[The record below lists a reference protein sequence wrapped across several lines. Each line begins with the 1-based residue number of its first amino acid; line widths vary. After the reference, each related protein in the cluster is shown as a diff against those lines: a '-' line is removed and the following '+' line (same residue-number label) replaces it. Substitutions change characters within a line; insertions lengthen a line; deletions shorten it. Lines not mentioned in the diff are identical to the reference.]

1 MSDYEPLNEEQR
13 KVRNAVLI
21 GVGVGVVSTALIMW
35 RVNAKHIALVKE
47 YAKHIALVEEYAN
60 SVDATNKIL
69 TRILITEGKVV
80 DVALKAG
87 ETLADVTSIH
97 PMIPIS

>member
-1 MSDYEPLNEEQR
+1 MSDYVLLSEERR

-21 GVGVGVVSTALIMW
+21 GFGVGVVGTALIMW
-35 RVNAKHIALVKE
+35 GVNAKHISLVK
-47 YAKHIALVEEYAN
+47 EYAN
-60 SVDATNKIL
+60 SVDATNEILTKIL
-69 TRILITEGKVV
+69 ISEGKVV

-87 ETLADVTSIH
+87 ETLADITSIH

>member
-21 GVGVGVVSTALIMW
+21 GVGVGVVGTALIMW
-35 RVNAKHIALVKE
+35 RVNAKHISLVK
-47 YAKHIALVEEYAN
+47 AYAN
-60 SVDATNKIL
+60 SVDATNEIL

-80 DVALKAG
+80 NVALKAG
-87 ETLADVTSIH
+87 ETLADITSIH
-97 PMIPIS
+97 PMVPIS

>member
-1 MSDYEPLNEEQR
+1 MSNYEPLNDEQR

-21 GVGVGVVSTALIMW
+21 GVGVGVVGTALIMW
-35 RVNAKHIALVKE
+35 RVNAKHISLVK
-47 YAKHIALVEEYAN
+47 EYAN
-60 SVDATNKIL
+60 SVDATNVILTKIL
-69 TRILITEGKVV
+69 ISEGKVV

-87 ETLADVTSIH
+87 ETLADITSIH

>member
-1 MSDYEPLNEEQR
+1 MSNYESLNEEQR
-13 KVRNAVLI
+13 KLWNAVFI
-21 GVGVGVVSTALIMW
+21 GVGVGVVGTALIMW
-35 RVNAKHIALVKE
+35 RVNAKHISLVK
-47 YAKHIALVEEYAN
+47 AYAN
-60 SVDATNKIL
+60 SVEASNEVL
-69 TRILITEGKVV
+69 TRILISEGKVV

>member
-1 MSDYEPLNEEQR
+1 MSDYKSLNEEQR

-21 GVGVGVVSTALIMW
+21 GVGVGVVGTALIMW
-35 RVNAKHIALVKE
+35 RVNAKHISLVK
-47 YAKHIALVEEYAN
+47 EYAN
-60 SVDATNKIL
+60 SVDATNEILTKIL
-69 TRILITEGKVV
+69 ISEGKVV

-87 ETLADVTSIH
+87 ETLADITSIH

>member
-1 MSDYEPLNEEQR
+1 MSNYEPLNEEQR

-21 GVGVGVVSTALIMW
+21 GVGVGVVGTALIMW
-35 RVNAKHIALVKE
+35 RVNAKHISLVK
-47 YAKHIALVEEYAN
+47 AYAN
-60 SVDATNKIL
+60 SVDATNVVLTKIL
-69 TRILITEGKVV
+69 ISEGKVV

-87 ETLADVTSIH
+87 ETLADITSIH

>member
-1 MSDYEPLNEEQR
+1 MSNYESLNDEQR
-13 KVRNAVLI
+13 KVWNAVLI
-21 GVGVGVVSTALIMW
+21 GVGVGVVGTALIMW
-35 RVNAKHIALVKE
+35 RVNAKHISLVK
-47 YAKHIALVEEYAN
+47 AYAN
-60 SVDATNKIL
+60 SVEASNEVLTKIL
-69 TRILITEGKVV
+69 ISEGKVV

>member
-1 MSDYEPLNEEQR
+1 MSDYVLLSEERR

-21 GVGVGVVSTALIMW
+21 GFGVGVVGTALIMW
-35 RVNAKHIALVKE
+35 GVNAKHISLVK
-47 YAKHIALVEEYAN
+47 AYAN
-60 SVDATNKIL
+60 SVEASNEVL
-69 TRILITEGKVV
+69 TRILISEGKVV

-87 ETLADVTSIH
+87 ETLADITSIH

>member
-1 MSDYEPLNEEQR
+1 MSNYEPLNEEQR

-21 GVGVGVVSTALIMW
+21 GVGVGVVGTALIMW
-35 RVNAKHIALVKE
+35 RVNAKHIS
-47 YAKHIALVEEYAN
+47 LVEEYAN
-60 SVDATNKIL
+60 SVDATNEILTKIL
-69 TRILITEGKVV
+69 ISEGKVV

-87 ETLADVTSIH
+87 ETLADITSIH

>member
-1 MSDYEPLNEEQR
+1 MSNYESLNEEQR
-13 KVRNAVLI
+13 KVWNAVLI
-21 GVGVGVVSTALIMW
+21 GVGVGVVGTALLMW
-35 RVNAKHIALVKE
+35 RVNAKHISLVK
-47 YAKHIALVEEYAN
+47 AYAN
-60 SVDATNKIL
+60 SVEASNEVL
-69 TRILITEGKVV
+69 TRILISEGKVV

>member
-21 GVGVGVVSTALIMW
+21 GVGVGVVGTALIMW
-35 RVNAKHIALVKE
+35 MVNAKHISLVKA
-47 YAKHIALVEEYAN
+47 YAD
-60 SVDATNKIL
+60 SVDATNEIL
-69 TRILITEGKVV
+69 TRVLVSEGKVI

-97 PMIPIS
+97 PAIPIPTP

>member
-21 GVGVGVVSTALIMW
+21 GVGVGVVGTALIMW
-35 RVNAKHIALVKE
+35 RVNAKHISLVKA
-47 YAKHIALVEEYAN
+47 YAD
-60 SVDATNKIL
+60 SVDATNVVLTKIL
-69 TRILITEGKVV
+69 VSEGKVV

-87 ETLADVTSIH
+87 ETLADITSIH
-97 PMIPIS
+97 PVVPIS

>member
-1 MSDYEPLNEEQR
+1 MSNYESLNEEQR
-13 KVRNAVLI
+13 KIWNAVLI
-21 GVGVGVVSTALIMW
+21 GVGVGVVGTALIMW
-35 RVNAKHIALVKE
+35 RVNAKHISLVK
-47 YAKHIALVEEYAN
+47 AYAN
-60 SVDATNKIL
+60 SVEASNEIL
-69 TRILITEGKVV
+69 TRILISEGKVV

>member
-21 GVGVGVVSTALIMW
+21 GVGVGVVGTALIMW
-35 RVNAKHIALVKE
+35 RVNAKHISLVKA
-47 YAKHIALVEEYAN
+47 YAD
-60 SVDATNKIL
+60 SVDATNEILTKIL
-69 TRILITEGKVV
+69 VSEGKVI

-97 PMIPIS
+97 PAIPIPTP

>member
-21 GVGVGVVSTALIMW
+21 GVGVGVVGTALIMW
-35 RVNAKHIALVKE
+35 RVNAKHISLVK
-47 YAKHIALVEEYAN
+47 AYAN

-69 TRILITEGKVV
+69 TRILVTEGKVV

-87 ETLADVTSIH
+87 ETLADITSIH
-97 PMIPIS
+97 PMVPIS

>member
-35 RVNAKHIALVKE
+35 RVNTKHVALVK
-47 YAKHIALVEEYAN
+47 EYAN
-60 SVDATNKIL
+60 SVDATNVILTKIL
-69 TRILITEGKVV
+69 ISEGKVV

-87 ETLADVTSIH
+87 ETLADITSIH

>member
-1 MSDYEPLNEEQR
+1 MSNYESLNEEQR

-35 RVNAKHIALVKE
+35 RVNAKHISLVK
-47 YAKHIALVEEYAN
+47 EYAN
-60 SVDATNKIL
+60 SVDATNVILTKIL
-69 TRILITEGKVV
+69 ISEGKVV

-87 ETLADVTSIH
+87 ETLADITSIH

>member
-1 MSDYEPLNEEQR
+1 MPDYEPLNEEQR

-21 GVGVGVVSTALIMW
+21 GVGVGVVGTALIMW
-35 RVNAKHIALVKE
+35 RVNAKHILLVK
-47 YAKHIALVEEYAN
+47 EYAN
-60 SVDATNKIL
+60 SVDATNVILTKIL
-69 TRILITEGKVV
+69 ISEGKVV

>member
-1 MSDYEPLNEEQR
+1 MSDYESLNEEQR
-13 KVRNAVLI
+13 KVWNAVLI
-21 GVGVGVVSTALIMW
+21 GVGVGVVGTALIMW
-35 RVNAKHIALVKE
+35 RVNAKHISLVK
-47 YAKHIALVEEYAN
+47 EYAN

-69 TRILITEGKVV
+69 TRILVTEGKVV

-87 ETLADVTSIH
+87 ETLADITSIH

>member
-1 MSDYEPLNEEQR
+1 MPDYEPLNEEQR

-21 GVGVGVVSTALIMW
+21 GVGVGVVGTALIMW
-35 RVNAKHIALVKE
+35 RVNAKHISLVK
-47 YAKHIALVEEYAN
+47 EYAN
-60 SVDATNKIL
+60 SVDATNEIL
-69 TRILITEGKVV
+69 TKILITEGKVV

-87 ETLADVTSIH
+87 ETLADITSIH

>member
-21 GVGVGVVSTALIMW
+21 GVGVGVVGTALIMW
-35 RVNAKHIALVKE
+35 RVNAKHISLVKA
-47 YAKHIALVEEYAN
+47 YAD
-60 SVDATNKIL
+60 SVDATNVVLTKIL
-69 TRILITEGKVV
+69 VSEGKVI
-80 DVALKAG
+80 DVVLKAG

-97 PMIPIS
+97 PVIPIS

>member
-1 MSDYEPLNEEQR
+1 MPDYEPLNEEQR

-21 GVGVGVVSTALIMW
+21 GVGVGVVGTALIMW
-35 RVNAKHIALVKE
+35 RVNAKHISLVKA
-47 YAKHIALVEEYAN
+47 YAD
-60 SVDATNKIL
+60 SVDATNEILTKIL
-69 TRILITEGKVV
+69 ISEGKVI

-97 PMIPIS
+97 PMIPIPTP

>member
-21 GVGVGVVSTALIMW
+21 GVGVGVVGTALIMW
-35 RVNAKHIALVKE
+35 RVNAKHISLIKT
-47 YAKHIALVEEYAN
+47 YAN
-60 SVDATNKIL
+60 SVQATNEVL
-69 TRILITEGKVV
+69 TRILISEGKVV

-87 ETLADVTSIH
+87 ETLADITSIH